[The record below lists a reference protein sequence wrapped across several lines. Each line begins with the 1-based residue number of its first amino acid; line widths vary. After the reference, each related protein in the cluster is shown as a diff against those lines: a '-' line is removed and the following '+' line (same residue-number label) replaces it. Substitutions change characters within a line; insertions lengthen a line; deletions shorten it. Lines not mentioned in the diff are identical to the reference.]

1 MTHELLGRT
10 LTSQPLTL
18 IDGGGEVAVFDSAGS
33 PATADAAGAVS
44 GTALSSLLAGL
55 AAAGY
60 DWSPAA
66 LTIQRPLR
74 VTPTGPVRHDLTV
87 TAVRPAKTGSTISAR
102 WQVLAER
109 DGAVLLSGNVGFA
122 SAVVHD
128 ADAHPCLRFCSVE
141 WGRLLVPV
149 LEANEAF
156 TSATSAYDGTIG
168 LASGVPGGTT
178 VDEVHFRIYRG
189 RVVEAARR
197 SVLGADF
204 VLRADELTWLELIL
218 GERNDF
224 MDRAMQGAFSA
235 SGSGYEY
242 LRLTKV
248 LVQIIDAA
256 RAVAR
261 EDGQ

>member
-1 MTHELLGRT
+1 M
-10 LTSQPLTL
+10 TL
-18 IDGGGEVAVFDSAGS
+18 IDVGDEVAVFASAGA
-33 PATADAAGAVS
+33 PAPVDAAGAAS
-44 GTALSSLLAGL
+44 GTALRTLLSGL

-60 DWSPAA
+60 DWTPAT
-66 LTIQRPLR
+66 LTIERPMR
-74 VTPTGPVRHDLTV
+74 GTPPGPVRHELLV
-87 TAVRPAKTGSTISAR
+87 TAIRPAKSGSTVSAR
-102 WQVLAER
+102 WRVLTESGDAP
-109 DGAVLLSGNVGFA
+109 LLSGSLGFA
-122 SAVVHD
+122 SSDSHEAETQ
-128 ADAHPCLRFCSVE
+128 ARFRFCSAE
-141 WGRLLVPV
+141 WGRLVAPL

-168 LASGVPGGTT
+168 LASGVSSGGP

-189 RVVEAARR
+189 RVVGVSRR

-261 EDGQ
+261 EDGR